1 MILNDDGG
9 RDSWRLLTCWE
20 GDVEEPT
27 MMFEG
32 DLRD

>member
-1 MILNDDGG
+1 MIGDDLN
-9 RDSWRLLTCWE
+9 WRLLTIWE

-32 DLRD
+32 DPRQ